1 ESGRSLG
8 EDEMVLA
15 TGKEALVVRTKS
27 DLAPAEVDEL
37 AVSAKTGEGIDRL
50 RRAAAERMFGDRVTL
65 GDLEPAL
72 TRERHRLALVRA
84 REALAEALPQLGAE
98 GDAVLAAHHV
108 REATS
113 ALEELLGAIDVE
125 EVLERVFGRFCV
137 GK

>member
-1 ESGRSLG
+1 MERS
-8 EDEMVLA
+8 ETMLA
-15 TGKEALVVRTKS
+15 RTKA
-27 DLAPAEVDEL
+27 DLAPAATGEL
-37 AVSAKTGEGIDRL
+37 AVSVVTGAGLDEL
-50 RRAAAERMFGDRVTL
+50 RRTAAERIFGGRVTL

-72 TRERHRLALVRA
+72 TRERHRTALSRA
-84 REALAEALPQLGAE
+84 RSALAEAMPQLAPD

-108 REATS
+108 REATT